1 MQITSWSG
9 LTTNTSVLSVVI
21 IITQLTKNVKY
32 IKKIPTQLWSF
43 ILSYI
48 ILVLA
53 NLFTNKISISDLL
66 LSLINAAIIALAS
79 NGGFDLLNE
88 KFPGV
93 FKKTDE

>member
-53 NLFTNKISISDLL
+53 NLFTNKISISVSDLVCL
-66 LSLINAAIIALAS
+66 R
-79 NGGFDLLNE
+79 
-88 KFPGV
+88 P
-93 FKKTDE
+93 